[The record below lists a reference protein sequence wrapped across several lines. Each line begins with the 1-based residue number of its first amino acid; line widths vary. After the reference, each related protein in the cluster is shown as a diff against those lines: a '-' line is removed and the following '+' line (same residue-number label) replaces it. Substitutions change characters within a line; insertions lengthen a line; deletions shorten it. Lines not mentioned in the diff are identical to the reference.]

1 MKLIYISFFL
11 YLILFSNYRSLPNWE
26 SLKSEMQSRP
36 PPSGR
41 QTRRQE
47 TQEEE
52 SPEEVRQRNLREAEI
67 LASNLGEGGINA
79 HEIISDVG
87 QLKSL
92 ALLQE
97 SMEWFSLSIRSLI
110 SELRRSRAGGDSQV
124 LLPIMSESLV
134 ESLEQV
140 ANEFDELAN
149 TCILVLHLEV
159 SFN

>member
-1 MKLIYISFFL
+1 
-11 YLILFSNYRSLPNWE
+11 
-26 SLKSEMQSRP
+26 MQSRP

-41 QTRRQE
+41 RTRRQE

-67 LASNLGEGGINA
+67 LASNLGEGGISA

-97 SMEWFSLSIRSLI
+97 SIEWFCLSIRSLI
-110 SELRRSRAGGDSQV
+110 SELRRSRTGGDNPT
-124 LLPIMSESLV
+124 LLPAMSESLL

-159 SFN
+159 NLSFYYFRNKRNKVS